1 MLIQKAVP
9 YEAAD
14 GRSYRL
20 WSVSLAVSAIG
31 SGEEVAVA
39 MRLIPARRTTVGTVV
54 LCTDEGCER
63 AVSTTTSA
71 NPRADEL
78 SRILGATVRAFIEAA
93 GI

>member
-1 MLIQKAVP
+1 MLIRKDAP
-9 YEAAD
+9 YVSQAGD
-14 GRSYRL
+14 TYNL
-20 WSVSLAVSAIG
+20 WSVSLAVSSLG
-31 SGEEVAVA
+31 GDEVAVA
-39 MRLIPARRTTVGTVV
+39 MRLVPARRAAGSVV

-93 GI
+93 GV

>member
-9 YEAAD
+9 YEGTD
-14 GRSYRL
+14 GRTYRL

-39 MRLIPARRTTVGTVV
+39 MRLVPARRVDGSVV
-54 LCTDEGCER
+54 LCADAGCER

-78 SRILGATVRAFIEAA
+78 SRMLAVTVRAFIEAA
-93 GI
+93 GV

>member
-9 YEAAD
+9 YEGTD
-14 GRSYRL
+14 GRTYRL

-39 MRLIPARRTTVGTVV
+39 MRLVPARRAAGSVV
-54 LCTDEGCER
+54 LCTDAGCER

-71 NPRADEL
+71 DPRSDEL
-78 SRILGATVRAFIEAA
+78 SRMLGVTVRAFIEAA
-93 GI
+93 GV

>member
-9 YEAAD
+9 YEGTD
-14 GRSYRL
+14 GRTYRF

-39 MRLIPARRTTVGTVV
+39 MRLVPARRATGLVV

-78 SRILGATVRAFIEAA
+78 SRMLGVTVRAFIEAA
-93 GI
+93 GV